1 MRWNLTRLL
10 RLAGFALALAAS
22 GAPALLAAPA
32 PAPAAQPPAAAAPA
46 KASAAARSA
55 AAPRP
60 AAPAAPAPS
69 TDAAP
74 APSAPPAA
82 ASAAAASAAKPAA
95 AEVTVDSYTFGGL
108 EARAIGPAATA
119 GRIAAIDAVPGTA
132 DTPTTYYVG
141 GADGG
146 VWRSRDGGTTWTPV
160 FDEQTQSIGAIAVD
174 PQQPKT
180 VWVGT
185 GESWTRNSV
194 SIGDGVY
201 RSSDGGDSW
210 EHLGLE
216 KSERIARIAVDPK
229 ASAVVWVCATG
240 HLWSDNEERG
250 VYKTTDGGKSW
261 KRVLYVDAATG
272 CSDLAVDPQDSR
284 ILYAGMWQFRRT
296 PWSFRSGGPGSGLFK
311 SSDGGETWRPLKQG
325 LPTGGKGRVAVA
337 VAPSRPAVVYALVET
352 KHTALYRSDDTGE
365 SWHEVN
371 SSFNVQARPFYFA
384 RIVVD
389 PTDFNYVYK
398 PGLNLTVS
406 TDGGNTFNS
415 LFGGGFFGSVHSDMH
430 ALWINPRNPQELLL
444 GTDGGVYASADRAH
458 RWRFVKALPLAQ
470 FYQVAYDN
478 KWPYNVY
485 GGLQDNGSWMGP
497 SRGFAGIGN
506 RDWRNIGTGDGF
518 WAFPDRDNPD
528 IVYSEYQG
536 GHASRIRLSTA
547 EAKEIRPLPEPGDPE
562 YRYSWN
568 TPLYSSPTQP
578 STIYIGAQFLF
589 RSRDRG
595 DSWEKISPD
604 LTTNDRS
611 KQQQGSSGGLTV
623 DNSSAETHT
632 TIYAVAESPKDPNL
646 IWVGTDDG
654 NLQITRDGG
663 KSWTNV
669 VKNVPGLPAGTW
681 VSRVEAGHYD
691 AGTAYA
697 TFDNHHNGDMK
708 TYAYRTVDFGRSW
721 TPLADAL
728 AAGYA
733 HVLREDLEN
742 PRLLFL
748 GTELGLYISI
758 DGGAHW
764 ARFTGG
770 FPKVAVRDVAIHPRE
785 SDLIIATHGRGIYI
799 LDDISPLRKL
809 TSELLQADVAML
821 PSRPAPM
828 VIPPS
833 LQEFS
838 GDDEFV
844 GNNPE
849 EAATIT
855 YYLKKRHVVGELRID
870 VYNDK
875 GELIASLPGAK
886 RRGINRVAW
895 PMRLPPPHMPSA
907 NSIVEQQYSLFG
919 PRVPAGT
926 YNVKLVT
933 DDKTYPAQV
942 QLVPDARAG
951 YSAEDRAV
959 QQQTVMLLYKMLER
973 LTYLDD
979 AVTGAA
985 EQATKQA
992 AGLKPGDRRGAQLM
1006 KTAERLTALHESLV
1020 ATREGGWLSG
1030 EEELREKLGQLY
1042 GAINGY
1048 EGRPSQSQLHQV
1060 QVLSARH
1067 DKAVSQLDG
1076 LRSEVAAANR
1086 SLSGRDDAP
1095 IKVLTWDEWQRRQKK
1110 EGVKSGSSGGLVD
1123 LRWRG
1128 SAVPMGGWMWQP
1140 IAAPAGVERD

>member
-1 MRWNLTRLL
+1 MRWNPMKSLWPA
-10 RLAGFALALAAS
+10 AGVLALAV
-22 GAPALLAAPA
+22 
-32 PAPAAQPPAAAAPA
+32 AAAAPA
-46 KASAAARSA
+46 KPAQAVAPAAAKSA
-55 AAPRP
+55 ETSAPAAPTSSP
-60 AAPAAPAPS
+60 AAAPAAPASAP
-69 TDAAP
+69 AAP
-74 APSAPPAA
+74 ASSAPAA
-82 ASAAAASAAKPAA
+82 APAA
-95 AEVTVDSYTFGGL
+95 PVRPAEVTVDSYTFGGL

-119 GRIAAIDAVPGTA
+119 GRIAAIDGVPGTPE
-132 DTPTTYYVG
+132 TPETVYVG

-146 VWRSRDGGTTWTPV
+146 VWRSRDGGTTWKPV

-210 EHLGLE
+210 EHLGLD
-216 KSERIARIAVDPK
+216 KSERIARIVVDPR

-240 HLWSDNEERG
+240 HLWSANEERG

-261 KRVLYVDAATG
+261 KRVLSVDAATG

-296 PWSFRSGGPGSGLFK
+296 PWSFRSGGAGSGLYK
-311 SSDGGETWRPLKQG
+311 STDGGETWRRLDQG
-325 LPTGGKGRVAVA
+325 LPAGEKGRIAVA
-337 VAPSRPAVVYALVET
+337 VAPSRAAVVYALVES

-365 SWHEVN
+365 TWHEVN
-371 SSFNVQARPFYFA
+371 SSFNIQVRPFYFA

-389 PTDFNYVYK
+389 PADFNYVYK
-398 PGLNLTVS
+398 PGLNLTIS
-406 TDGGNTFNS
+406 TDGGKTFTS
-415 LFGGGFFGSVHSDMH
+415 PFGGGFFSSVHGDMH
-430 ALWINPRNPQELLL
+430 ALWINPRNPQELFL

-458 RWRFVKALPLAQ
+458 SWRFVKALPLAQ
-470 FYQVAYDN
+470 FYQVAYDE

-506 RDWRNIGTGDGF
+506 RDWRNIGGGDGF
-518 WAFPDRDNPD
+518 WAFPDHGDPD
-528 IVYSEYQG
+528 IIYSEYQG
-536 GHASRIRLSTA
+536 GHASRIRLSTG
-547 EAKEIRPLPEPGDPE
+547 EAKEIRPLPEAGDPE

-568 TPLYSSPTQP
+568 TPLYASPTQP
-578 STIYIGAQFLF
+578 STLYIGAQFLF

-611 KQQQGSSGGLTV
+611 KQEQGTSGGLTV

-632 TIYAVAESPKDPNL
+632 TIYAVAESPKDSNL

-654 NLQITRDGG
+654 NLQLTRDGG
-663 KSWTNV
+663 KSWTNL

-681 VSRVEAGHYD
+681 VSRIEAGHQD
-691 AGTAYA
+691 AGTAYV

-708 TYAYRTVDFGRSW
+708 TYAYRTADFGRSW
-721 TPLADAL
+721 TPLAEGL

-770 FPKVAVRDVAIHPRE
+770 FPKVAVRDIAIHPRE
-785 SDLIIATHGRGIYI
+785 GDLIIATHGRGIYI
-799 LDDISPLRKL
+799 LDDITPLRKL
-809 TSELLQADVAML
+809 TPELLQADVAML

-828 VIPPS
+828 VIPAS
-833 LQEFS
+833 LQEFG
-838 GDDEFV
+838 GDDEFF
-844 GNNPE
+844 GHNPE

-855 YYLKKRHVVGELRID
+855 YYLKKRHVVGELRLE
-870 VYNDK
+870 VYDDK
-875 GELIASLPGAK
+875 GKLVSTLAGGK

-895 PMRLPPPHMPSA
+895 PMRLPPPHMPAA

-919 PRVPAGT
+919 PRVASGT
-926 YNVKLVT
+926 YSVKLVT
-933 DDKTYPAQV
+933 DDKTLPAQV
-942 QLVPDARAG
+942 QLVPDTRAT
-951 YSAEDRAV
+951 YTAEDRAV

-973 LTYLDD
+973 LTYLDE
-979 AVTGAA
+979 AVNGAA
-985 EQATKQA
+985 GQASRAVA
-992 AGLKPGDRRGAQLM
+992 ALKPGDRRNAQL
-1006 KTAERLTALHESLV
+1006 KKVAQHLDSLHQSLV

-1060 QVLSARH
+1060 QVLSARY
-1067 DKAVSQLDG
+1067 DRAVAQLDG
-1076 LRSEVAAANR
+1076 LRGEVAAANR
-1086 SLSGRDDAP
+1086 SLSGKADAP
-1095 IKVLTWDEWQRRQKK
+1095 IKVLTWEEWQQREQK
-1110 EGVKSGSSGGLVD
+1110 EGARGGSGGAGLEE
-1123 LRWRG
+1123 LRWHG
-1128 SAVPMGGWMWQP
+1128 SAAPMGGWMWR
-1140 IAAPAGVERD
+1140 AVPASGRNLGRD